1 MNINDIWSSQ
11 DNDVWN
17 EALLSAKEETGRDNF
32 IETKML
38 KLNVEYLKNLEVN
51 DFYNFLH
58 DDYFL
63 WKYTA
68 KNRLATT
75 RKKLEE
81 YVVDMK
87 ELKDIQEELF
97 NFKLEKTRMGLN
109 VAVQIK
115 GLGIAGASG
124 LLSLLYPSYF
134 GTVDDMVIRAL
145 LSTNGYKDD
154 ETIKSMNP
162 KNIKIDE
169 AVYLINIFKKKANEL
184 NKLFNQY
191 CWTPRDIDVILWFFR
206 DNK

>member
-75 RKKLEE
+75 RKKLE
-81 YVVDMK
+81 
-87 ELKDIQEELF
+87 
-97 NFKLEKTRMGLN
+97 
-109 VAVQIK
+109 
-115 GLGIAGASG
+115 
-124 LLSLLYPSYF
+124 
-134 GTVDDMVIRAL
+134 
-145 LSTNGYKDD
+145 
-154 ETIKSMNP
+154 
-162 KNIKIDE
+162 
-169 AVYLINIFKKKANEL
+169 
-184 NKLFNQY
+184 
-191 CWTPRDIDVILWFFR
+191 
-206 DNK
+206 